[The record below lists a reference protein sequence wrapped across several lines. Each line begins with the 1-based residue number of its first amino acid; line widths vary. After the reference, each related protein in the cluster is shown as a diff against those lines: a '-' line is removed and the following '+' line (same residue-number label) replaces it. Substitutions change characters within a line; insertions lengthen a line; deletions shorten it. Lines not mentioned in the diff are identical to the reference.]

1 MSVSGFGG
9 ILDMTYDE
17 AEPLEI
23 VVIEMRVTVSNT
35 LAQESLRMS
44 VITSTALDYFSY
56 LELLTKDLASVRA
69 GGSVGCR

>member
-1 MSVSGFGG
+1 MSVSGFGE

-23 VVIEMRVTVSNT
+23 VVIEMRVAVSDT

-44 VITSTALDYFSY
+44 AIILCLMMLSNLPGTSHQRPG
-56 LELLTKDLASVRA
+56 ECKGWQECWV
-69 GGSVGCR
+69 

>member
-9 ILDMTYDE
+9 ISDMTYDE

-44 VITSTALDYFSY
+44 VITSTS
-56 LELLTKDLASVRA
+56 
-69 GGSVGCR
+69 